1 MIPAIYNLPDAYRG
15 DTYGPITFRFTD
27 ASGNPIMLNGM
38 RACLQFRNKR
48 TNDVALTWDS
58 VSGSQGIMLIS
69 GNVVTMNPM
78 AGINMEIDPNTYAYD
93 LQIMSGDTFVKTYI
107 RGDVTVIRDV
117 TDVTE

>member
-15 DTYGPITFRFTD
+15 DTYGPIVFRFTD
-27 ASGNPIMLNGM
+27 SSGNPINLNGA
-38 RACLQFRNKR
+38 RASLQFRNKR
-48 TNDVALTWDS
+48 TNEVAVSWDS
-58 VSGSQGIMLIS
+58 LDGTMAVS

-93 LQIMSGDTFVKTYI
+93 LQLMSGASFVKTYV
-107 RGDVTVIRDV
+107 RGDVLVYQDV